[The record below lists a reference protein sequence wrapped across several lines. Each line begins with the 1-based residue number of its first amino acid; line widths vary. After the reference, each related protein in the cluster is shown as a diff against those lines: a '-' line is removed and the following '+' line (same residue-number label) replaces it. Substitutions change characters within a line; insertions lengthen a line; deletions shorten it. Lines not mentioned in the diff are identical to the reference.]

1 MDAKTLQNMRKL
13 FKLTAP
19 LLLAIADT
27 NRQQILFDIAEGG
40 KDGLNVSELTKK
52 NHLSRP
58 AVSHHLKILKDCSL
72 IATRKQGTLVYY
84 YLHTERDFSP
94 VKRLISMLE
103 DLIHNIEKSPA
114 NATTSKITEK

>member
-1 MDAKTLQNMRKL
+1 MTKIIKKSERKEENN
-13 FKLTAP
+13 K
-19 LLLAIADT
+19 
-27 NRQQILFDIAEGG
+27 
-40 KDGLNVSELTKK
+40 NVQLKIKK
-52 NHLSRP
+52 SLVKVN
-58 AVSHHLKILKDCSL
+58 HLKILKDCSL
-72 IATRKQGTLVYY
+72 VETRKQGTLVYY

>member
-1 MDAKTLQNMRKL
+1 MDATSLQNMRQL

-40 KDGLNVSELTKK
+40 KNGLNVSELTKK

-72 IATRKQGTLVYY
+72 VETRKEGTLVYY
-84 YLHTERDFSP
+84 YLHTKRDFTP
-94 VKRLISMLE
+94 VKKLMAMLE
-103 DLIHNIEKSPA
+103 DLIHNIEKPS
-114 NATTSKITEK
+114 E